1 MRLPVIGKNYELSAT
16 VDEDDYRVLDLGSYK
31 WHRLIGRHTTYVAAT
46 DKNRKIVYLHR
57 LIMGLVDAPRSVYVD
72 HIDGNGLNNSRTNLR
87 VTDNR
92 GNQRNSRKHLLA
104 KGSSPYKGVSYIPTN
119 NRTKPWM
126 ASITLSE
133 PAANPRSDN
142 KRRGKKRHLGCYQTQ
157 IEAARAYNIAAI
169 ALFGEYAKLNDIGPQ
184 PTS

>member
-46 DKNRKIVYLHR
+46 DKNKKTVYIHR
-57 LIMGLVDAPRSVYVD
+57 LIMGLMDAGRSVYVD

-92 GNQRNSRKHLLA
+92 GNQRNARKHLSA
-104 KGSSPYKGVSYIPTN
+104 KCSSPYKGVCYNIK
-119 NRTKPWM
+119 RVIRPWV
-126 ASITLSE
+126 AYITL
-133 PAANPRSDN
+133 PAPANPRSDN

-169 ALFGEYAKLNDIGPQ
+169 ALFGEYAKLNDIGPH